1 MGDMQVSSDK
11 KVDILLNLLKERYE
25 ASHKMRERS
34 LSFATWV
41 MGFGIALVWILVSGS
56 SLGLWQKVVLT
67 GFVFVAS
74 ALTRK
79 FLKSIET
86 GFEKNHEIMVRIED
100 ILGCYEKNAYAETE
114 TLFPEKYKDL
124 SNKDT
129 SHFGSIYLWLMAMG
143 LVLIVMIWI
152 SPCK

>member
-1 MGDMQVSSDK
+1 MRINDDK

-34 LSFATWV
+34 LSFAVWI
-41 MGFGIALVWILVSGS
+41 MGFGIALIWILIGGP
-56 SLGLWQKVVLT
+56 SLGVWQKIVLT
-67 GFVFVAS
+67 GFVLVAS

-86 GFEKNHEIMVRIED
+86 GFKNNHEIMVRIED
-100 ILGCYEKNAYAETE
+100 ILGCYEKDNYVETE
-114 TLFPEKYKDL
+114 SLFPEKYKDL
-124 SNKDT
+124 SNKGT
-129 SHFGSIYLWLMAMG
+129 SHFGSIYVWLVAMG
-143 LVLIVMIWI
+143 FALILMIWV

>member
-1 MGDMQVSSDK
+1 MRINDDK

-34 LSFATWV
+34 LSFAVWI
-41 MGFGIALVWILVSGS
+41 MGFGIALIWILIGGP
-56 SLGLWQKVVLT
+56 SLGLWQKIVLT
-67 GFVFVAS
+67 GFVLVAS

-79 FLKSIET
+79 FLKSIES
-86 GFEKNHEIMVRIED
+86 GFKNNHEVMVRIED
-100 ILGCYEKNAYAETE
+100 ILGCYEKNSYVETE
-114 TLFPEKYKDL
+114 SLFPEKYKHL

-129 SHFGSIYLWLMAMG
+129 SHFGSIYVWLVGMG
-143 LVLIVMIWI
+143 VALILMIWL